1 MPCGHAA
8 MRMPLS
14 HRPGTLHGLDHALPG
29 HADVSEIFFNGLP
42 FAPERSNHRLLTWED
57 PLGASADLAKS
68 FLSYLTSPRITRYK
82 STYNIV
88 QYRTIMIGY
97 RFWISAGT
105 FLIVP
110 DHLLNHFFDFLSYFT
125 FPDGGIG
132 EFECEKACTSRLNHD
147 SIWQHYQ
154 VLLLALFAHGGRP
167 AVRLQCASQCGGVA

>member
-1 MPCGHAA
+1 MCCLLSENGHFYGNGDRPAMIFGSPIQAVVCHAA

-88 QYRTIMIGY
+88 QYRTISY
-97 RFWISAGT
+97 NNDWI
-105 FLIVP
+105 
-110 DHLLNHFFDFLSYFT
+110 
-125 FPDGGIG
+125 
-132 EFECEKACTSRLNHD
+132 
-147 SIWQHYQ
+147 
-154 VLLLALFAHGGRP
+154 
-167 AVRLQCASQCGGVA
+167 